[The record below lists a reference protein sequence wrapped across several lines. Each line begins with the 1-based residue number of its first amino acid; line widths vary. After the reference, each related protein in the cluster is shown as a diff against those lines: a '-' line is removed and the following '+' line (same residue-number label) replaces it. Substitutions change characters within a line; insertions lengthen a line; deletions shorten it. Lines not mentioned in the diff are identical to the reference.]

1 MLSDLISTKS
11 LALMAAVV
19 FAGFVVIVATYKPDM
34 PELKFNKGQWVVR
47 QDANIP
53 DVQYPYRDQML
64 NDLVK
69 HHQLKGLTYKQLVD
83 SIGEPSNYGQEDDG
97 IVHYLVFEGFESD
110 IDPVHGK
117 TLDLTL
123 GPDSVVT
130 SYKVSEW

>member
-1 MLSDLISTKS
+1 MYLPKLSILSKS
-11 LALMAAVV
+11 LLIVGSATLAA
-19 FAGFVVIVATYKPDM
+19 ACSPDKQEVA
-34 PELKFNKGQWVVR
+34 FNKGLWEKYE
-47 QDANIP
+47 DLNYP

-64 NDLVK
+64 NDLVE
-69 HHQLKGLTYKQLVD
+69 HHQLKQLTYQQLLD
-83 SIGEPSNYGQEDDG
+83 SLGEPANYGEPDDT
-97 IVHYLVFEGFESD
+97 IRYLISEGFESD